1 MIELKH
7 VSGGYGKRTIISEVN
22 IKFPSDQITSVI
34 GANGCGK
41 STLLMMC
48 AGLLPLTSGEI
59 LLDGTD
65 ISRLSRNK
73 IAKRISYLGQLKNA
87 SSISVRSL
95 VSHGRFPYL
104 GYPRRYTHEDY
115 DKISQ
120 AMRLAGVEDI
130 SDRMVS
136 ELSGGQ
142 QQRVYIAMMLAQD
155 TDIVLLDE
163 PLTYL
168 DISYQFELMELV
180 DQLKRMGKTIIMVM
194 HDLNLALTYS
204 DQIAVV
210 QNGGIIAF
218 DTPEN
223 IVAGSALQSALG
235 VKAAY
240 CADAKQYFFHV
251 NTAKKQPC

>member
-1 MIELKH
+1 MLELKN
-7 VSGGYGKRTIISEVN
+7 VSGGYGKRTIVSGVSAELAGGE
-22 IKFPSDQITSVI
+22 ITSII

-48 AGLLPLTSGEI
+48 AGLLSVSSGAV
-59 LLDGTD
+59 LLGGED
-65 ISRLSRNK
+65 ISALPRNAL
-73 IAKRISYLGQLKNA
+73 AKRISYLGQIKNA
-87 SSISVRSL
+87 GSISVRSL

-104 GYPRRYTHEDY
+104 GYPRRYSPEDQ
-115 DKISQ
+115 DKISE
-120 AMRLAGVEDI
+120 AMQLAGVEDI

-142 QQRVYIAMMLAQD
+142 QQRAYIAMMLAQD
-155 TDIVLLDE
+155 TDVVLLDE

-168 DISYQFELMELV
+168 DIIHQLGLMELAV
-180 DQLKRMGKTIIMVM
+180 KLKSMGKAIIMVM

-204 DQIAVV
+204 DRIAVMKD
-210 QNGGIIAF
+210 GRLIGF

-223 IVAGSALQSALG
+223 IAAGETLQSALG

-240 CADAKQYFFHV
+240 CADAGQYFFSM
-251 NTAKKQPC
+251 NTD